1 VSDIKER
8 TGRKAAECRASKK
21 ANLGT
26 GPCFVCQVRS
36 AATFASGLL
45 RTEES
50 HPTRTAVALSTDCAF
65 AACASKLRSSLTR
78 RPGCCLLRSGCDEY
92 AGAGGERG

>member
-8 TGRKAAECRASKK
+8 TGRKAAGCRASQK

-45 RTEES
+45 RTKES
-50 HPTRTAVALSTDCAF
+50 HPSRTAGALSTD
-65 AACASKLRSSLTR
+65 CASKLRSSGTR
-78 RPGCCLLRSGCDEY
+78 RPGCCPLRSGCEEY
-92 AGAGGERG
+92 AGAGGGRG